1 MQIIYITMQ
10 IDKQLYEE
18 INEYCK
24 LNELKTRDF
33 IHKILKDGFLKE
45 KYGELP
51 FIFKTQETYIEKGEE
66 IIETSTIEI
75 IRPLI
80 AEKEEETPLEKEET
94 HYQEE
99 VLCQEEIKET
109 SPVKI
114 KKKRKLN

>member
-1 MQIIYITMQ
+1 MQ

-51 FIFKTQETYIEKGEE
+51 FIFKTQETYIEKEDE

-75 IRPLI
+75 IRPLLV
-80 AEKEEETPLEKEET
+80 EKEEEIPLEKEEIP
-94 HYQEE
+94 
-99 VLCQEEIKET
+99 CQEEIKET
-109 SPVKI
+109 SPIKI